1 MGVILGL
8 MALGA
13 MAQEAASDVNAS
25 TQAVSQTAPN
35 AAELDLVASGAIA
48 KVTEQDTEADK
59 LANLP
64 AKPASA
70 GQAGNLMPPGVVTET
85 NPLKVAFMAKSKA
98 QPALF
103 RPNQNMPE
111 ITNEDLI
118 RGYAEN
124 GEASGRNVSSVI
136 GYMPKLKVLPC
147 PVDCQG
153 SDYEKA
159 VAAFIN
165 GFEGEGN
172 HFKPRGEM
180 IVQVRW
186 FHQRPWYQRGLP
198 YGADDFGV
206 KFMLE
211 GKVISLGK
219 ATMVGG
225 KGSIDSADLA
235 HDIGARMAVEL
246 AFTLGMGVKPTYLD
260 TSNNLGKGLVG
271 TLSTVNTTIG
281 SVLGAEDV
289 RPRVEPATDASV
301 NLLPAIDG
309 IQPNEIAPITEPHFI
324 NSILF

>member
-1 MGVILGL
+1 MGLVLGL
-8 MALGA
+8 AALGA
-13 MAQEAASDVNAS
+13 MAEEAGSEVSVNAP
-25 TQAVSQTAPN
+25 TVAAVSESSSAP
-35 AAELDLVASGAIA
+35 ATDE
-48 KVTEQDTEADK
+48 DK
-59 LANLP
+59 LAQMPAQPAGTFEAAAAGITQLP
-64 AKPASA
+64 A
-70 GQAGNLMPPGVVTET
+70 GVTTVQ
-85 NPLKVAFMAKSKA
+85 NPMKVAFMAKSKA
-98 QPALF
+98 QPAFF

-111 ITNEDLI
+111 ITNEDLL

-124 GEASGRNVSSVI
+124 GKAAGRNVSSVI

-172 HFKPRGEM
+172 HFQQRGEM

-186 FHQRPWYQRGLP
+186 FHQRPWYQHAVP

-206 KFMLE
+206 EFMLE

-219 ATMVGG
+219 ATVVGG
-225 KGSIDSADLA
+225 KGSVDSADLA
-235 HDIGARMAVEL
+235 RDIGARMAVEL

-260 TSNNLGKGLVG
+260 TTNNLGKGLVG
-271 TLSTVNTTIG
+271 TLSTVTTTIG

-289 RPRVEPATDASV
+289 RPRIEPATDANN

-309 IQPNEIAPITEPHFI
+309 IQPNEIQPITESRFI
-324 NSILF
+324 NSIMF